1 MDKTYKEIYNELIG
15 EKFRAAIISY
25 KPHRGTY
32 EYLGYSHQAEVNA
45 LNDIADL
52 IIDDMVFY
60 AFSEN
65 EILRLNDDVDL
76 LVDLRAAAKYAY
88 MERLP
93 KREKAKSDGTMG
105 EVLLDI
111 FIQLA
116 SQNTQKLIARA
127 KHTEINSK
135 KEITGYDALYF
146 TKDTTGI
153 SLWLGQAKA
162 GQKGYCKSSIIKDL
176 KEKYTKEYF
185 ADTAFYIAD
194 KNEAPE
200 LGELLNEINRICLRV
215 QLNKWNKEEKVKKL
229 FQVLQD
235 KQVRIKIPCLI
246 AYSQKIYS
254 DKTKLETYIET
265 EIREMVDEVD
275 VLKFPI
281 EIGLDYDI
289 VFYIMPIED
298 VDYIRDKIIDLKK
311 EAI

>member
-1 MDKTYKEIYNELIG
+1 M
-15 EKFRAAIISY
+15 
-25 KPHRGTY
+25 H
-32 EYLGYSHQAEVNA
+32 
-45 LNDIADL
+45 
-52 IIDDMVFY
+52 
-60 AFSEN
+60 
-65 EILRLNDDVDL
+65 ILSV
-76 LVDLRAAAKYAY
+76 
-88 MERLP
+88 LP
-93 KREKAKSDGTMG
+93 KRKKAKSDGTMG

-127 KHTEINSK
+127 KHTEINTK

-146 TKDTTGI
+146 TKDMTGI

-176 KEKYTKEYF
+176 KEKYTREYF

-200 LGELLNEINRICLRV
+200 LGDLLSEINRICLMA
-215 QLNKWNKEEKVKKL
+215 QLNKWNKEEKVEKL
-229 FQVLQD
+229 IQVLQA
-235 KQVRIKIPCLI
+235 KQVRIRITCLI

-254 DKTKLETYIET
+254 DKTKLEAYIEA
-265 EIREMVDEVD
+265 EVKEMADEVD
-275 VLKFPI
+275 AEKFPI
-281 EIGLDYDI
+281 EIGTDFDI